1 MDAEFRLLRE
11 IKRGSEYACEQF
23 VRRYY
28 PQILTYCRYHC
39 PDRIYA
45 EDLAQETFARFFAG
59 LPNYRH
65 RGKAKQYLYT
75 IAGNL
80 CRDYYKKKREVP
92 LEGEQFSRLEA
103 AGENRLEEVQTLL
116 ALEQAMDRLPEAWKE
131 VVILFYFQDL
141 KLTEIADLL
150 QIGVPLVKY
159 RLKQARGRLKELLG
173 EEEDT

>member
-1 MDAEFRLLRE
+1 MDAEYRLLKE
-11 IKRGSEYACEQF
+11 IMRGSECACEQF

-39 PDRIYA
+39 PDRAYA
-45 EDLAQETFARFFAG
+45 EDLAQETFARFFAV
-59 LPNYRH
+59 LPRYRH

-80 CRDYYKKKREVP
+80 CRDYYKKKREIP
-92 LEGEQFSRLEA
+92 LEAEQFSRLEA
-103 AGENRLEEVQTLL
+103 TGENRLEEVQTLL
-116 ALEQAMDRLPEAWKE
+116 ALEQAMDRLPEEWKE

-141 KLTEIADLL
+141 KIAEIADIL

-159 RLKQARGRLKELLG
+159 RLKQARVRLKELLG
-173 EEEDT
+173 EEEFG

>member
-23 VRRYY
+23 VRSYY

-39 PDRIYA
+39 PDRTYA
-45 EDLAQETFARFFAG
+45 EDLAQETFAHFFAG
-59 LPNYRH
+59 LPHYRH
-65 RGKAKQYLYT
+65 RGRAKQYLYT

-92 LEGEQFSRLEA
+92 MEAERFSGLEE
-103 AGENRLEEVQTLL
+103 AGEGRIEEVQTMLE
-116 ALEQAMDRLPEAWKE
+116 LEQAMDGLPEEWKE
-131 VVILFYFQDL
+131 VIILFYFQDL
-141 KLTEIADLL
+141 RIAEIADIL

-159 RLKQARGRLKELLG
+159 RLKQARGRLKELLE